1 VQVTRIL
8 TRLARDVAANA
19 LEGVRA
25 RLERALLG
33 KTVADWNER
42 VRCEVECRR
51 RVTQYQRAHERRLS

>member
-1 VQVTRIL
+1 MTRIL

-33 KTVADWNER
+33 AEVAARNER
-42 VRCEVECRR
+42 VRCEVEVRR
-51 RVTQYQRAHERRLS
+51 RADEWTRRVHERRWS

>member
-1 VQVTRIL
+1 MTRIL

-19 LEGVRA
+19 LERVRA

-51 RVTQYQRAHERRLS
+51 RVTQYQRAHERRWS

>member
-1 VQVTRIL
+1 VTRIL

-19 LEGVRA
+19 LEAVRA

-42 VRCEVECRR
+42 VRCEVEMQTRASEYTRR
-51 RVTQYQRAHERRLS
+51 AIERRLS